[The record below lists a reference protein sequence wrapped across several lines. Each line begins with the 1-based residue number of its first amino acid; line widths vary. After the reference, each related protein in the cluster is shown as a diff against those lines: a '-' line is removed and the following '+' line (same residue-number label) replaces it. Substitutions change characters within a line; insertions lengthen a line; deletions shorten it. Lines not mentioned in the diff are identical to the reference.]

1 MAVTIKDVAEY
12 SGLST
17 STVSLVLNGKAGRF
31 RISRKTVD
39 KVLSAVKALN
49 YNPNLLAKSLRDGYT
64 HIIGF
69 VVSDVSNAF
78 FVNIAGHLEQEALK
92 FGYRVL
98 FGGANEDDQACLDT
112 IDAFVNLKVDGL
124 VIVPTGGVADR
135 LNVLI
140 EQKVP
145 FVLLDRYF
153 DNVEADSVLLNNFKS
168 GYDPVEYFLS
178 KGRKRI
184 ATLRYHTSLLHLEE
198 RMDGYRAALAKYDIP
213 YDQSLTPK
221 IPFSDIDD
229 GEVLEIIRD
238 LVENKGMDAIFF
250 QTNLAARSGLQA
262 LQKLDYTIP
271 EKVAVFCFNNN
282 TFYDLL
288 KAPVCSLIQP
298 VDKLGIEAV
307 HLLMD
312 QINDVQTA
320 PPAKH
325 IFDPERIME
334 RGMMADIPRIS

>member
-17 STVSLVLNGKAGRF
+17 STISVVLNGKAEKF
-31 RISRKTVD
+31 RISRKTVN
-39 KVLSAVKALN
+39 KVLAAVKILN

-78 FVNIAGHLEQEALK
+78 FVNIAGHLEKEALK
-92 FGYRVL
+92 FGYRVV
-98 FGGANEDDQACLDT
+98 FGGANEDDRTCLDT

-135 LNVLI
+135 LNLLI
-140 EQKVP
+140 RQEVP

-184 ATLRYHTSLLHLEE
+184 ATLHYYTSLLHLEE
-198 RMDGYRAALAKYDIP
+198 RMDGYRAALAKYGIP

-221 IPFSDIDD
+221 IPFSDINDD
-229 GEVLEIIRD
+229 EVLEIIRD
-238 LVENKGMDAIFF
+238 LVENKGVDAIFF
-250 QTNLAARSGLQA
+250 QTNLAARSGLNA
-262 LQKLDYTIP
+262 LQKLNYRIP

-288 KAPVCSLIQP
+288 KAPVCSLAQP

-307 HLLMD
+307 RLLMD
-312 QINDVQTA
+312 KINNVQAT
-320 PPAKH
+320 PPGKH
-325 IFDPERIME
+325 IFDPEMIVE
-334 RGMMADIPRIS
+334 RGMMSAIPQV